1 MTGTVK
7 VELLPFCAFKKRA
20 KELQGNEVGNRRVLY
35 IHEANGYALSFK
47 WVSPK
52 ARVPYLEVSAW
63 LAEERFCYNNTQPI
77 DQAIA
82 TGIDQLTAKIKV
94 LNQARQK
101 KSAGPRR
108 RRGNRYMR
116 PVKT

>member
-7 VELLPFCAFKKRA
+7 VELLPFSAFKKRA
-20 KELQGNEVGNRRVLY
+20 KELQGNTVGNRRVLY
-35 IHEANGYALSFK
+35 IREADGYAFSFK

-63 LAEERFCYNNTQPI
+63 LAEERFSSGHTKPI

-82 TGIDQLTAKIKV
+82 TGIGQLTAKIEALK
-94 LNQARQK
+94 QARQK

-108 RRGNRYMR
+108 RRGNRYMK